1 MEKHS
6 TNNRQK
12 FGFQMQRPFNRRE
25 KSSLLMLLFGIAL
38 AFHFQS
44 CKIYSF
50 TGANLSP
57 DVKTVTIDLLENRAA
72 SAPASYAQT
81 LTEKLKLKMVTE
93 ANLKQVNTGGDLHFS
108 GYITAYSVAAL
119 APTAQVQTGVNR
131 LNITVHIDFVNATDE
146 KDKWGQDFTRYAEF
160 PATELLSNRES
171 QLIEEINKQLVD
183 DIFNKALVKW

>member
-1 MEKHS
+1 MKQNTTHS
-6 TNNRQK
+6 
-12 FGFQMQRPFNRRE
+12 FQWMPLIVV
-25 KSSLLMLLFGIAL
+25 SILLSISLA
-38 AFHFQS
+38 A
-44 CKIYSF
+44 CKVYSF

-57 DVKTVTIDLLENRAA
+57 NVKSVTIDLLDNRAA
-72 SAPASYAQT
+72 SAPASYAQI

-93 ANLKQVNTGGDLHFS
+93 ANLKQVNADGDLHFS
-108 GYITAYSVAAL
+108 GYVTGYNVQAL

-146 KDKWGQDFTRYAEF
+146 KDKWGQEFTRYAEF

>member
-1 MEKHS
+1 MKKNKHL
-6 TNNRQK
+6 
-12 FGFQMQRPFNRRE
+12 
-25 KSSLLMLLFGIAL
+25 SLPWMPVIVVALLLSVGLSA
-38 AFHFQS
+38 

-57 DVKTVTIDLLENRAA
+57 DVKSVTIDLLDNRAA
-72 SAPASYAQT
+72 SAPASYAQIF
-81 LTEKLKLKMVTE
+81 TEKLKLKMVTE
-93 ANLKQVNTGGDLHFS
+93 ANLKQVNADGDLHFS
-108 GYITAYSVAAL
+108 GYVTAYNVSAL

-131 LNITVHIDFVNATDE
+131 LNITVHIEFVNATDE

>member
-1 MEKHS
+1 MKKNKHL
-6 TNNRQK
+6 
-12 FGFQMQRPFNRRE
+12 
-25 KSSLLMLLFGIAL
+25 SLPWMPVIVVALLLSVGLSA
-38 AFHFQS
+38 

-57 DVKTVTIDLLENRAA
+57 DVKSVTIDLLDNRAA
-72 SAPASYAQT
+72 SAPASYAQIF
-81 LTEKLKLKMVTE
+81 TEKLKLKMVTE
-93 ANLKQVNTGGDLHFS
+93 ANLKQVNADGDLHFS
-108 GYITAYSVAAL
+108 GYVTAYNVSAL

-131 LNITVHIDFVNATDE
+131 LNITVHIEFVNATDE

-171 QLIEEINKQLVD
+171 QLIEEINKQLVV

>member
-1 MEKHS
+1 MKKNKHL
-6 TNNRQK
+6 
-12 FGFQMQRPFNRRE
+12 
-25 KSSLLMLLFGIAL
+25 SLPWMPVIVVALLLSVGLSA
-38 AFHFQS
+38 

-57 DVKTVTIDLLENRAA
+57 DVKSVTIDLLDNRAA
-72 SAPASYAQT
+72 SAPASYAQIF
-81 LTEKLKLKMVTE
+81 TEKLKLKMVTE
-93 ANLKQVNTGGDLHFS
+93 ANLKQVNVDGDLHFS
-108 GYITAYSVAAL
+108 GYVTSYNVSAL

-131 LNITVHIDFVNATDE
+131 LNITVHIEFVNATDE

>member
-1 MEKHS
+1 MKKNKHL
-6 TNNRQK
+6 
-12 FGFQMQRPFNRRE
+12 
-25 KSSLLMLLFGIAL
+25 SLPWMPVIVVALLLSVGLSA
-38 AFHFQS
+38 

-57 DVKTVTIDLLENRAA
+57 DVKSVTIDLLDNRAA
-72 SAPASYAQT
+72 SAPASYAQIF
-81 LTEKLKLKMVTE
+81 TEKLKLKMVTE
-93 ANLKQVNTGGDLHFS
+93 ANLKQVNADGDLHFS
-108 GYITAYSVAAL
+108 GYVTSYTVSAL

-131 LNITVHIDFVNATDE
+131 LNITVHIEFVNATDE

>member
-1 MEKHS
+1 MKK
-6 TNNRQK
+6 NN
-12 FGFQMQRPFNRRE
+12 PL
-25 KSSLLMLLFGIAL
+25 SLRWMPMIMVSILLSVSL
-38 AFHFQS
+38 AA

-57 DVKTVTIDLLENRAA
+57 DVKSVTIDLLDNRAA
-72 SAPASYAQT
+72 SAPASYAQIF
-81 LTEKLKLKMVTE
+81 TEKLKLKMVTE
-93 ANLKQVNTGGDLHFS
+93 ANLKQVNVDGDLHFS
-108 GYITAYSVAAL
+108 GYVTAYNVSAL

-131 LNITVHIDFVNATDE
+131 LNITVHIEFVNATDE

>member
-1 MEKHS
+1 MKKNKHL
-6 TNNRQK
+6 
-12 FGFQMQRPFNRRE
+12 
-25 KSSLLMLLFGIAL
+25 SLPWMPVIVVALLLSVGLSA
-38 AFHFQS
+38 

-57 DVKTVTIDLLENRAA
+57 DVKSVTIDLLDNRAA
-72 SAPASYAQT
+72 SAPASYAQIF
-81 LTEKLKLKMVTE
+81 TEKLKLKMVTE
-93 ANLKQVNTGGDLHFS
+93 ANLKQVNADGDLHFS
-108 GYITAYSVAAL
+108 GYVTSYNVSAL

-131 LNITVHIDFVNATDE
+131 LNITVHIEFVNATDE

>member
-1 MEKHS
+1 MKK
-6 TNNRQK
+6 NN
-12 FGFQMQRPFNRRE
+12 
-25 KSSLLMLLFGIAL
+25 SLSLHWMPMIMVSILLCVSL
-38 AFHFQS
+38 AA

-57 DVKTVTIDLLENRAA
+57 DVKSVTIDLLDNRAA
-72 SAPASYAQT
+72 SAPASYAQIF
-81 LTEKLKLKMVTE
+81 TEKLKLKMVTE
-93 ANLKQVNTGGDLHFS
+93 ANLKQVNAGGDLHFS
-108 GYITAYSVAAL
+108 GYVTSYTVSAL

-131 LNITVHIDFVNATDE
+131 LNITVHIEFVNATDE

>member
-1 MEKHS
+1 MNS
-6 TNNRQK
+6 INQK
-12 FGFQMQRPFNRRE
+12 LVFQILRHFDRRE
-25 KSSLLMLLFGIAL
+25 KSLLAMLIFGIVI
-38 AFHFQS
+38 AFNLQS

-57 DVKTVTIDLLENRAA
+57 NVKSVTIDLLDNRAA
-72 SAPASYAQT
+72 SAPASYAQI

-93 ANLKQVNTGGDLHFS
+93 ANLKQVNADGDLHFS
-108 GYITAYSVAAL
+108 GYVTGYNVQAL

-131 LNITVHIDFVNATDE
+131 LNITVRIDFVNATDE
-146 KDKWGQDFTRYAEF
+146 KDKWGQEFTRYAEF

>member
-1 MEKHS
+1 MKQNTTHS
-6 TNNRQK
+6 LQW
-12 FGFQMQRPFNRRE
+12 MPLIAV
-25 KSSLLMLLFGIAL
+25 SILLSVSLA
-38 AFHFQS
+38 A

-57 DVKTVTIDLLENRAA
+57 NVKSVTIDLLDNRAA
-72 SAPASYAQT
+72 SAPASYAQIF
-81 LTEKLKLKMVTE
+81 TEKLKLKMVTE
-93 ANLKQVNTGGDLHFS
+93 ANLKQVNADGDLHFS
-108 GYITAYSVAAL
+108 GYVTSYSVSAL

-146 KDKWGQDFTRYAEF
+146 KDKWGQEFTRYAEF

>member
-1 MEKHS
+1 MKK
-6 TNNRQK
+6 NN
-12 FGFQMQRPFNRRE
+12 PL
-25 KSSLLMLLFGIAL
+25 SLRWMPMIMVSILLSVSL
-38 AFHFQS
+38 AA

-57 DVKTVTIDLLENRAA
+57 DVKSVTIDLLDNRAA
-72 SAPASYAQT
+72 SAPASYAQIF
-81 LTEKLKLKMVTE
+81 TEKLKLKMVTE
-93 ANLKQVNTGGDLHFS
+93 ANLKQVNVDGDLHFS
-108 GYITAYSVAAL
+108 GYVTAYNISAL

-131 LNITVHIDFVNATDE
+131 LNITVHIEFVNATDE

>member
-1 MEKHS
+1 M
-6 TNNRQK
+6 
-12 FGFQMQRPFNRRE
+12 PVIVVA
-25 KSSLLMLLFGIAL
+25 LLLSVGLSA
-38 AFHFQS
+38 

-57 DVKTVTIDLLENRAA
+57 DVKSVTIDLLDNRAA
-72 SAPASYAQT
+72 SAPASYAQIF
-81 LTEKLKLKMVTE
+81 TEKLKLKMVTE
-93 ANLKQVNTGGDLHFS
+93 ANLKQVNADGDLHFS
-108 GYITAYSVAAL
+108 GYVTAYNVSAL

-131 LNITVHIDFVNATDE
+131 LNITVHIEFVNATDE

>member
-1 MEKHS
+1 MNS
-6 TNNRQK
+6 INQK
-12 FGFQMQRPFNRRE
+12 LVFQILRHFDRRE
-25 KSSLLMLLFGIAL
+25 KSLLAMLIFGIVI
-38 AFHFQS
+38 AFNLQS

-57 DVKTVTIDLLENRAA
+57 NVKSVTIDLLDNRAA
-72 SAPASYAQT
+72 SAPASYAQI

-93 ANLKQVNTGGDLHFS
+93 ANLKQVNADGDLHFS
-108 GYITAYSVAAL
+108 GYVTGYNVQAL

-146 KDKWGQDFTRYAEF
+146 KDKWGQEFTRYAEF